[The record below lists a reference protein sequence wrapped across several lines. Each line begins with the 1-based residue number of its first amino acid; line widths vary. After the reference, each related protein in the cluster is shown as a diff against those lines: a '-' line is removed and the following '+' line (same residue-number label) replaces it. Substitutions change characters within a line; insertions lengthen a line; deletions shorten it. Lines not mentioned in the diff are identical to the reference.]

1 MKNHEF
7 ENPQSLNRCPWCG
20 TDPLYVAYH
29 DNEWGVPC
37 YDDRKLFE
45 FIILETFQA
54 GLSWI
59 TILKKRENFRKAFA
73 DFNPVKVAR
82 FTDDKQASLMNDAG
96 IIRNMFKIAS
106 AITNAK
112 AFLRCQ
118 EEFGSFSVYFWHW
131 VDNKPII
138 NSWHS
143 MQEVPTKSEL
153 SITIARDMKQRGF
166 VFLGPTIVY
175 AHMQAMGLVNDH
187 LVQCFRHKACQ
198 SVL

>member
-1 MKNHEF
+1 MEST
-7 ENPQSLNRCPWCG
+7 ELNNLNSFTRCPWCG

-29 DNEWGVPC
+29 DTEWGVPC
-37 YDDRKLFE
+37 YDDQKLFE

-73 DFNPVKVAR
+73 DFDPVSIAC
-82 FTDDKQASLMNDAG
+82 FTDKKLAAILEDSG
-96 IIRNMFKIAS
+96 IIRNRLKIAS
-106 AITNAK
+106 AVTNAK

-118 EEFGSFSVYFWHW
+118 KAFGSFSTYFWQW
-131 VDNKPII
+131 VNRKPIV

-143 MQEVPTKSEL
+143 MQEYPTKTQL
-153 SITIARDMKQRGF
+153 SIAIARDMKQRGF
-166 VFLGPTIVY
+166 VFMGPTIVY

-198 SVL
+198 SL

>member
-1 MKNHEF
+1 MENHEF
-7 ENPQSLNRCPWCG
+7 ENTHSLTRCPWCG

-37 YDDRKLFE
+37 YDDWKLFE

-59 TILKKRENFRKAFA
+59 TILRKRENFRKAFA
-73 DFNPVKVAR
+73 DFDPVKVAR
-82 FTDDKQASLMNDAG
+82 FTDKKMTALMEDAG
-96 IIRNMFKIAS
+96 IIRNKLKIAS
-106 AITNAK
+106 AVTNAK

-118 EEFGSFSVYFWHW
+118 EEFGSFSTYFWHW

-138 NSWHS
+138 NHWHS
-143 MQEVPTKSEL
+143 MQEVPAKSEL
-153 SITIARDMKQRGF
+153 STTIARDMKKRGF
-166 VFLGPTIVY
+166 VFIGPTIVY

-187 LVQCFRHKACQ
+187 LIQCFRHKACH
-198 SVL
+198 SS